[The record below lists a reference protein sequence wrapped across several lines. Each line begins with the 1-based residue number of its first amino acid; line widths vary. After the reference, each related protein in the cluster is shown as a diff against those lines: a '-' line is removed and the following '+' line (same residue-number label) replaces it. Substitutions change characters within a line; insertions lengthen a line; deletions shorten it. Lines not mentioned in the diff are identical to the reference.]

1 MEENSKN
8 YNIDWKKYDKKY
20 KSYSLKFNKNDNVL
34 LHDYFK
40 KSDEK
45 YIRTFMKKCILYGD
59 VDYKSREELANNSI
73 NSNKEILFQLKKI
86 GNNIN
91 QLAIKM
97 NFSKLVTVEEKEKL
111 SLELEKVKH
120 LIFLMN

>member
-1 MEENSKN
+1 MDESSKN

-20 KSYSLKFNKNDNVL
+20 KSYSLKFNKKDNVL
-34 LHDYFK
+34 LHDYFN

-59 VDYKSREELANNSI
+59 ADYKSREEFVKNSI
-73 NSNKEILFQLKKI
+73 DSNKEILFQLKKI

-97 NFSKLVTVEEKEKL
+97 NFSKLVTAEEKEKL
-111 SLELEKVKH
+111 SLELEKVKQ

>member
-20 KSYSLKFNKNDNVL
+20 KSYSLKFNKNDNIL
-34 LHDYFK
+34 LHDLFK

-45 YIRTFMKKCILYGD
+45 YIRTFMKKCILYGG
-59 VDYKSREELANNSI
+59 VDYKSREELVKNSI
-73 NSNKEILFQLKKI
+73 DSNKEILFQLKKI

-97 NFSKLVTVEEKEKL
+97 NFSKLVTAEEKEKL
-111 SLELEKVKH
+111 ALELEKVKQ